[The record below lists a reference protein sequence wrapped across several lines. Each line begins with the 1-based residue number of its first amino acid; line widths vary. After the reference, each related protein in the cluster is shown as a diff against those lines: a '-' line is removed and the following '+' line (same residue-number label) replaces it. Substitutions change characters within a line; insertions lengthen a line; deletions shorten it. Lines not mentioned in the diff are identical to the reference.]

1 MKLQGRLALT
11 VAAAASVAIFVV
23 ASAFWILAAREQ
35 RSSIDAFLRDQVAA
49 VRELPREI
57 AGRGRP
63 DRRPAFDQ
71 GAVVRFRVE
80 TEQRGVL
87 IDDGLPEVGKV
98 DRTEFSTVE
107 LDGERY
113 RMIVA
118 PAGSGNRSATIQVAR
133 NIEATETGL
142 QELRRQI
149 LVGSLLGIA
158 LAGMLGA
165 LVARRLTEPITA
177 VAGAAKQMALRQDLP
192 SRIEVDRTDE
202 VGDLADSFNQML
214 NALEVSRD
222 QQQRLVADASHE
234 LRTPL
239 TSLRLKIDLLD
250 SRPDLPDNQRQEIL
264 SGAAVE
270 LETLT
275 DLVTELVD
283 LASDPSSVGEPSS
296 DVDVG
301 HLVHEVAEQVR
312 RTTGRTITVDARSM
326 LATVRP
332 KMVRRA
338 ISNLVDNAVK
348 YSPSDTPIDVRFDMG
363 RVEVRDH
370 GEGIADSD
378 LEHVFDRFYR
388 SPSARTQPG
397 NGIGLAIVQRV
408 AQLHGGEVWARN
420 AHDGGAI
427 VGFSVGMDSTDS
439 MVD

>member
-1 MKLQGRLALT
+1 VKLQARLALT
-11 VAAAASVAIFVV
+11 VAAAASVAIFFV

-35 RSSIDAFLRDQVAA
+35 RNSIDSYLRDQVTA

-57 AGRGRP
+57 TGRGRP

-71 GAVVRFRVE
+71 GEVVRFRVE
-80 TEQRGVL
+80 TDQRGVL
-87 IDDGLPEVGKV
+87 IDDGLPDMGEIKG
-98 DRTEFSTVE
+98 TQFSTIE

-113 RMIVA
+113 RMIAA
-118 PAGSGNRSATIQVAR
+118 PAGTNNRSATIQVAR

-142 QELRRQI
+142 SQLRRQI

-158 LAGMLGA
+158 LAGLLGA
-165 LVARRLTEPITA
+165 LVARRLSEPITA

-250 SRPDLPDNQRQEIL
+250 SRPDLDQGQRQELL

-270 LETLT
+270 LEQLT

-283 LASDPSSVGEPSS
+283 LASDPTGVDEPTTEL
-296 DVDVG
+296 DVAT
-301 HLVHEVAEQVR
+301 LVHEVAERVR
-312 RTTGRTITVDARSM
+312 RTTGRDISVDASSAIM
-326 LATVRP
+326 TVRP
-332 KMVRRA
+332 KMLRRA
-338 ISNLVDNAVK
+338 VSNLVDNAVK
-348 YSPSDTPIDVRFDMG
+348 YAPDEEIEVRFDAG
-363 RVEVRDH
+363 RFEVRDH
-370 GEGIADSD
+370 GPGIAEAD
-378 LEHVFDRFYR
+378 LDHVFDRFYR
-388 SPSARTQPG
+388 SSTARTQPG

-408 AQLHGGEVWARN
+408 ATVHGGEVWARN
-420 AHDGGAI
+420 AENGGAI
-427 VGFSVGMDSTDS
+427 VGFSVGMDSVGS
-439 MVD
+439 LVD